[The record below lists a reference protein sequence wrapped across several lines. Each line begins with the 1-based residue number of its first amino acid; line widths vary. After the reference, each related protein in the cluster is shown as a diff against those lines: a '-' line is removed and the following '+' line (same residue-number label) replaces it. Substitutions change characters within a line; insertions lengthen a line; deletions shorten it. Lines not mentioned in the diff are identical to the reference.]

1 LNSQLHQPV
10 LLAEVLA
17 LVPREA
23 RLIADL
29 TLGLGGHSE
38 AILKQVGGEAELLA
52 FERDLDSLELGKEQL
67 SSLPNRVNYF
77 HDSYANIDDRLG
89 QEYRGKLDFTLM
101 DLGLSSQQ
109 LEASGR
115 GFSFMRLEE
124 PLDLRF
130 DATSGEPISER
141 LKRTEVDELT
151 GVLKRY
157 GEVRRARIVANAILR
172 VVAVNQLKSVG
183 DLVRV
188 LEPFARSD
196 RRNKFFAKCWQA
208 LRIWHNSELEMLEV
222 GLEKQLD
229 YVKPDGVMAVIS
241 FHSLEDRMVKDFFLR
256 QENPCICP
264 PRLPQC
270 VCGRKA
276 TLRRVNRR
284 PIVPGEVEIAGN
296 PRARSAK
303 LRAARRL
310 LDS

>member
-1 LNSQLHQPV
+1 MIGQLHQPV

-29 TLGLGGHSE
+29 TLGLGGHAE
-38 AILKQVGGEAELLA
+38 AILKQVGGEVELLA
-52 FERDLDSLELGKEQL
+52 FERDLDSLELAKERL
-67 SSLPNRVNYF
+67 SNLPNRVTCI
-77 HDSYANIDDRLG
+77 HDSYANIDQRLG
-89 QEYRGKLDFTLM
+89 QEYRSKLDFTLM

-115 GFSFMRLEE
+115 GFSFMKSEE

-130 DATSGEPISER
+130 DGSTGEPVAER
-141 LKRTEVDELT
+141 LRHTGEDELV
-151 GVLKRY
+151 GVLKRF
-157 GEVRRARIVANAILR
+157 GEVRRARIVASAITDA
-172 VVAVNQLKSVG
+172 VASDKLATVG

-188 LEPFARSD
+188 LEPFTRPD
-196 RRNKFFAKCWQA
+196 RRNKFLARCWQA
-208 LRIWHNSELEMLEV
+208 LRIWHNSELEMLQT

-229 YVKPDGVMAVIS
+229 YVRPEGVMAVIS

-264 PRLPQC
+264 PRLPKC

-276 TLRRVNRR
+276 TLRRVTRR
-284 PIVPGEVEIAGN
+284 PIMPGEVEIAGN

>member
-1 LNSQLHQPV
+1 MHQPV

-29 TLGLGGHSE
+29 TLGLGGHAE
-38 AILKQVGGEAELLA
+38 AILKQFGGEAELLA
-52 FERDLDSLELGKEQL
+52 FERDLDSLELAKERL
-67 SSLPNRVNYF
+67 SNLPNRVTYF
-77 HDSYANIDDRLG
+77 HDTYANLDQRLG

-101 DLGLSSQQ
+101 DLGLSSKQ

-115 GFSFMRLEE
+115 GFSFMRPDE

-130 DATSGEPISER
+130 DASDGEPVSEK
-141 LKRTEVDELT
+141 LKRTDADELT
-151 GVLKRY
+151 GVLKRF
-157 GEVRRARIVANAILR
+157 GEVRRARIVARAILD
-172 VVAVNQLKSVG
+172 AVDRDQLATVS
-183 DLVRV
+183 DLVKV
-188 LEPFARSD
+188 LEPFTRPD
-196 RRNKFFAKCWQA
+196 RRNKFLAKCWQS
-208 LRIWHNSELEMLEV
+208 LRIWHNSELEMLQM

-276 TLRRVNRR
+276 TLRRVTRR
-284 PIVPGEVEIAGN
+284 PIMPGEIEIAGN